1 MTPGTALFTHLP
13 AAVAW
18 LLAAL
23 PILIVLVLMLRYG
36 WPGARAGAAGW
47 LAAQVLAGLVF
58 GAGPRLLFYAQCK
71 GLLLSVYVLYIIW
84 GALAFFRV
92 TDEAGSVR
100 RIGAW
105 LPNLTP
111 DRGIQ
116 VLLLAWVFAGFLQ
129 GFGGFGVPV
138 AVVAPILV
146 SLGFSPTAAVVI
158 PSIGHSWAVSFGSLG
173 ASFYALMAAT
183 ARLGSELAP
192 AAASFLGLACLAC
205 GAASLWS
212 AGGSTLF
219 VPRLGPL
226 LAIGLTMAAVQ
237 YVVAASGLWPV
248 ASMLAALAGLG
259 VALAWIRL
267 RSAGREAD
275 AASPSLSSESARF
288 ETRSTLQMP
297 VSWALAPYGL
307 LIVIVLGAELI
318 PPLAATL
325 GRVVIRIGFPVLATS
340 WGWVTPAGPG
350 RTIEVFG
357 HAGALLLYAS
367 LLSYLLY
374 RLRGYYAPEAPGR
387 IVHAVF
393 KAGLRSS
400 AGIVAMVG
408 MALTMEH
415 AGMTY
420 LLAQGL
426 ATVAG
431 AAFPLVSP
439 FIGALGAFVT
449 GSNTNSNV
457 VFADLQQQVAS
468 IIGANPLIILA
479 AQTAGGAM
487 GSAFAPAKIIVACST
502 VDLAGEEGQALGA
515 TMRYGLAI
523 VAVLALACGAAILL
537 HS

>member
-1 MTPGTALFTHLP
+1 MFTHFP
-13 AAVAW
+13 TAVAW

-23 PILIVLVLMLRYG
+23 PILIVLVLMLRFR

-47 LAAQVLAGLVF
+47 FVAQVLAGLVF
-58 GAGPRLLFYAQCK
+58 GASPRLLFYAQCK
-71 GLLLSVYVLYIIW
+71 ALLLSLYVLYIIW

-92 TDEAGSVR
+92 SDEAGSVK

-146 SLGFSPTAAVVI
+146 NLGFSPTAAVVI
-158 PSIGHSWAVSFGSLG
+158 PSIGHSWAVTFGSLG

-183 ARLGSELAP
+183 ERLGSELAP

-205 GAASLWS
+205 GAGSLWS

-219 VPRLGPL
+219 LPRLGPL
-226 LAIGLTMAAVQ
+226 LAIGLTMAGVQ
-237 YVVAASGLWPV
+237 YVVAASGLWSV

-259 VALAWIRL
+259 VALGWIRL
-267 RSAGREAD
+267 RTAGREAD
-275 AASPSLSSESARF
+275 TSSRNLPGEGPRSEAHSLLR
-288 ETRSTLQMP
+288 MP

-307 LIVIVLGAELI
+307 LIAIVLGAQLI
-318 PPLAATL
+318 SPLAACL
-325 GRVVIRIGFPVLATS
+325 GRVVLRVGFPELATS

-350 RTIEVFG
+350 RSIEVFG
-357 HAGALLLYAS
+357 HPGALLLYAS
-367 LLSYLLY
+367 LFSYLLY
-374 RLRGYYAPEAPGR
+374 RLRGYYAPCAPGR

-408 MALTMEH
+408 MAITMEH

-468 IIGANPLIILA
+468 LVGANPLIILA
-479 AQTAGGAM
+479 AQTAGAAI

-502 VDLAGEEGQALGA
+502 VELTGGEGQALGA

-523 VAVLALACGAAILL
+523 VTLLALVCATAVLL
-537 HS
+537 HI